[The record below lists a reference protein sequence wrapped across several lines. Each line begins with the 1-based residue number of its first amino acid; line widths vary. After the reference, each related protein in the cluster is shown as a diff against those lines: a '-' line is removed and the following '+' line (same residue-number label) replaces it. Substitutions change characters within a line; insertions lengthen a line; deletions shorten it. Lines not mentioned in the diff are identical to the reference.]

1 MDKISISS
9 DLIRGHIDTIIL
21 HSLLSGD
28 KFAQQISDVVKT
40 KSDGKY
46 EINQATLYSSLKRL
60 EKLEYIK
67 GYWHDSV
74 GGRRRYFNLTESGK
88 QYVEDNLTNW
98 SFSRSIIDKLMD
110 IEPQVETKTVIKEIE
125 KPVEIFVSEP
135 TVSLSNE
142 QMAKPEKADNNAYSK
157 NIDDKE
163 VNYKAILSGLINYSN
178 NVIEENIEIEPIN
191 AVDSEK
197 ISEKETVIKD
207 FNEEISNNN
216 NIKKFEN
223 YSNIDYT
230 DIIDNAKNDDF
241 CVRISSKKA
250 IKTGKL
256 IINKIKLFS
265 SLSVFLFSILC
276 VLITITAFNN
286 DFIDKSFLP
295 TILTLIALSIL
306 PITAV
311 ILFIKKPQKSVKS
324 ISGDSILI
332 SAIVVFNLLL
342 ITFAINM
349 LFNANFYNTY
359 TFIVSFVFPAILF
372 IEIFLF
378 YTLTF
383 MFSKINKF
391 KIKD

>member
-1 MDKISISS
+1 
-9 DLIRGHIDTIIL
+9 
-21 HSLLSGD
+21 
-28 KFAQQISDVVKT
+28 
-40 KSDGKY
+40 
-46 EINQATLYSSLKRL
+46 
-60 EKLEYIK
+60 
-67 GYWHDSV
+67 
-74 GGRRRYFNLTESGK
+74 
-88 QYVEDNLTNW
+88 
-98 SFSRSIIDKLMD
+98 
-110 IEPQVETKTVIKEIE
+110 
-125 KPVEIFVSEP
+125 
-135 TVSLSNE
+135 
-142 QMAKPEKADNNAYSK
+142 MAKPEKADNNAYSK